1 MNYYN
6 VPQDVE
12 VADQVVGP
20 LSLKQFF
27 FMLAGI
33 GFGVGFYVLLTT
45 VRIPAFFAVVV
56 AIIPTAFFF
65 ALAFI
70 PYNSRP
76 LDYYVF
82 PLFQYYTSERLLI
95 WKKEVLGEIST
106 LDSIAGSIQKAKSL
120 KTKKVDPNEVID
132 TGIESKRG
140 VRQELSHIKKMAA
153 LLDGGIEELT
163 EDYIMADEDLIE
175 NPQRNQEI
183 NRALS
188 AAALKVANTREPAI
202 SQVATLRRD
211 KSQDYSLPDLSA
223 YSFSDM
229 EVKGSE

>member
-1 MNYYN
+1 M
-6 VPQDVE
+6 
-12 VADQVVGP
+12 
-20 LSLKQFF
+20 
-27 FMLAGI
+27 
-33 GFGVGFYVLLTT
+33 
-45 VRIPAFFAVVV
+45 
-56 AIIPTAFFF
+56 
-65 ALAFI
+65 
-70 PYNSRP
+70 
-76 LDYYVF
+76 
-82 PLFQYYTSERLLI
+82 
-95 WKKEVLGEIST
+95 LGEIST